1 MPGWGTLIGAVA
13 GTLAGGIGVGV
24 GDARALERA
33 SELNSD
39 GMIANNRY
47 MDKYGHN
54 TRNIATSATNEAL
67 LNNSAAFGGP
77 LHTGNF
83 NNGVV
88 FITEGG
94 SHEQNPYEGV

>member
-1 MPGWGTLIGAVA
+1 MPGWGTLIGAAV

-47 MDKYGHN
+47 IDKYEHN
-54 TRNIATSATNEAL
+54 ARNISTNMTNDAL
-67 LNNSAAFGGP
+67 LNLAAFGGSIQNN
-77 LHTGNF
+77 GF
-83 NNGVV
+83 NNGVR

-94 SHEQNPYEGV
+94 SHEENPYQGV